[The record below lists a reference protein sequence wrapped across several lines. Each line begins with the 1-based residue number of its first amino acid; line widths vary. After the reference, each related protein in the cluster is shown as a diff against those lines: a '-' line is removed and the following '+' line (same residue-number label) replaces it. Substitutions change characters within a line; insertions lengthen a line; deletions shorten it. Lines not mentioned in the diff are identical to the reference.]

1 VQRVWVL
8 LGIASL
14 LFCALASA
22 RQSTS
27 SGGASGLET
36 SQTASIIQQSLAAL
50 TGGSPVTDV
59 TMKGAYTVAKASG
72 TQSGTITMVAT
83 ASGQGQSTVTL
94 PSGTYTEI
102 RSMAAGSA
110 SMIEIG
116 PDGLSHAISTQT
128 AVSPNPAWFCPALVL
143 AAASLPNYAS
153 SYIGPETLNGEA
165 VQHLAVWWLPGSSSS
180 ASASWTQF
188 WQQVTRHD
196 IYLDASSLLPVSMT
210 FLLHPY
216 DIQNP
221 GKPLTTYG
229 GGSSDRPVQLL
240 FSDYQVVQGRSV
252 ALHIHGIL
260 KTGVGTVISDIH
272 ISSVTFNTG
281 ATVTMPTTAN

>member
-14 LFCALASA
+14 VFGVSASA
-22 RQSTS
+22 RQ
-27 SGGASGLET
+27 ET

-59 TMKGAYTVAKASG
+59 TMKGAYTVTKASG

-102 RSMAAGSA
+102 RSIAAGSA

-165 VQHLAVWWLPGSSSS
+165 VQHLAVWWLPGSSNSS

-216 DIQNP
+216 DPQNP
-221 GKPLTTYG
+221 GKPLTAYRDS
-229 GGSSDRPVQLL
+229 SSDRPVQLL
-240 FSDYQVVQGRSV
+240 FSHYQVVEGRSV

-260 KTGVGTVISDIH
+260 KTGAGSVISDID

-281 ATVTMPTTAN
+281 ATVTMPTAAN